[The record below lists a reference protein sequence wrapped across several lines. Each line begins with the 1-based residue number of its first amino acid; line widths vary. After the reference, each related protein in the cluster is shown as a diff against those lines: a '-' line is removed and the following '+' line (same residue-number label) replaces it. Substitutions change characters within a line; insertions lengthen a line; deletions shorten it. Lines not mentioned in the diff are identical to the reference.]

1 MRLAPARP
9 RDAGTLARILSDWVR
24 ETAWMP
30 NLHTPAETRE
40 FLARLIRDSEVLTLR
55 DWRGP
60 QGFLAR
66 KGEMIHALYLRPRAR
81 GRGFGKALLDR
92 AKAESPQL
100 TLWAFQ
106 ANAAARRFYL
116 REGFAEIEETDG
128 AGNDEKLPDVR
139 LTWVRQGGMR

>member
-9 RDAGTLARILSDWVR
+9 RDAGALARILAGWAR

-30 NLHTPAETRE
+30 EVPRDAKGY
-40 FLARLIRDSEVLTLR
+40 LARLIRKYDVLTLR

-66 KGEMIHALYLRPRAR
+66 EGEMIHALYLRPRVR

-92 AKAESPQL
+92 AKAESPRL

-106 ANAAARRFYL
+106 ANAKARRFYA
-116 REGFAEIEETDG
+116 REGFSEVEETDG

-139 LTWVRQGGMR
+139 LTWERPGEMR